1 MNKVLLDTVILI
13 DHLNGVAKATRWL
26 NSIKDEGPVI
36 SVITRAEL
44 LAGARD
50 DEVLALDALLS
61 QYPCLGI
68 DERVA
73 DLAAEFRREHKVKLP
88 DAFQA
93 ALAQHHRVKLATR
106 NTKDFSPQKF
116 GFVLIPYTL

>member
-1 MNKVLLDTVILI
+1 MNGILLDTVILI
-13 DHLNGVAKATRWL
+13 DHLNGVAKASRWL

-44 LAGARD
+44 LTGAND
-50 DEVLALDALLS
+50 NEIQDIEALLS
-61 QYPCLGI
+61 QYACLSI

-73 DLAAEFRREHKVKLP
+73 DLAAEFRRTNKVKLP

-93 ALAQHHRVKLATR
+93 ALAQHHHVKLATR
-106 NTKDFSPQKF
+106 NTKDFPPQKH
-116 GFVLIPYTL
+116 GFVLIPYTI